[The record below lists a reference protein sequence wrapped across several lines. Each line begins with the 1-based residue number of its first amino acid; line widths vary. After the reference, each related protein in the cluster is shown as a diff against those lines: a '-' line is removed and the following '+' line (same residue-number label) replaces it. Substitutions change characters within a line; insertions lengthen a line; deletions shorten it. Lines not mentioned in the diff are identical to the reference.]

1 MDKQS
6 GLLSIILLSYQSAD
20 KLATVSSLIKEVLK
34 TETIPYELLIMD
46 DGSTDAS
53 YSVAKSLEKIDKNI
67 KAYRLS
73 RNYGAQYSQFAGLSV
88 AKGDCIIFLPDD
100 LQRPLSLV
108 VDMYRQ
114 WQNGHKLVIAHRNS
128 RNDGIISDWFSG
140 FFYKLMNRFSHVNF
154 PPGGA
159 DGFLADRELIDI
171 LNTRISPIN
180 TTPIIEILN
189 LGFEPKFLP
198 FDRPT
203 VKSKS
208 RWTFRKKWNLAL
220 NSFFSA
226 SSSPLKFISW
236 LGLTM
241 FTISILLFCLFI
253 FSKLFLHSTILGFP
267 VSGWTTIVL
276 LIIGFNGLVLFC
288 LGIIAEYIWRI
299 FEEIKG
305 RPTFIIRK
313 DNEK

>member
-6 GLLSIILLSYQSAD
+6 GLLSIILLSYQSEN
-20 KLATVSSLIKEVLK
+20 KLASVQCLINEVMK
-34 TETIPYELLIMD
+34 TEMIPYELLIMD
-46 DGSTDAS
+46 DGSTDGS
-53 YSVAKSLEKIDKNI
+53 YSIAKSLEKVDKNI

-73 RNYGAQYSQFAGLSV
+73 RNFGSQYSQFAGLSI
-88 AKGDCIIFLPDD
+88 ANGDCIIFLPDD

-114 WQNGHKLVIAHRNS
+114 WQNGNKLVIAHRNS
-128 RNDGIISDWFSG
+128 RNDGIFSDWFSG
-140 FFYKLMNRFSHVNF
+140 FFYKLMNKFSHVNF

-189 LGFEPKFLP
+189 LGFEPKYIA
-198 FDRPT
+198 FDRPAANDI
-203 VKSKS
+203 S

-241 FTISILLFCLFI
+241 FIFSILL
-253 FSKLFLHSTILGFP
+253 
-267 VSGWTTIVL
+267 
-276 LIIGFNGLVLFC
+276 
-288 LGIIAEYIWRI
+288 
-299 FEEIKG
+299 
-305 RPTFIIRK
+305 
-313 DNEK
+313 